1 MLGITDDHV
10 AAIGSDGYMD
20 SPLLTPREKATV
32 LWAEHV
38 TRNTAKVRDD
48 VAEEVQRHFTDA
60 EFVELTFVISYFNM
74 RNRYH
79 DSLKLPND
87 EAEIVEGRRKATAR
101 PGEAKGVPARGAGQL
116 AGRLPR
122 AQQVEDIHGPRQ
134 RGEPINGPRNLG
146 GMVRPSRRGSG

>member
-1 MLGITDDHV
+1 MLGITEDHV
-10 AAIGSDGYMD
+10 AAIGSDEYMD

-48 VAEEVQRHFTDA
+48 VAEEVQRHFSDA

-87 EAEIVEGRRKATAR
+87 EINIIEDV
-101 PGEAKGVPARGAGQL
+101 
-116 AGRLPR
+116 GRLRPDP
-122 AQQVEDIHGPRQ
+122 AKLKAFLQEVLDNWPDAFP
-134 RGEPINGPRNLG
+134 EPND
-146 GMVRPSRRGSG
+146 

>member
-1 MLGITDDHV
+1 MLGITEEHV
-10 AAIGSDGYMD
+10 AAIGSDEYMD
-20 SPLLTPREKATV
+20 SPLLTPSEKATV

-38 TRNTAKVRDD
+38 TRNTAKFRDD

-87 EAEIVEGRRKATAR
+87 EAEIVED
-101 PGEAKGVPARGAGQL
+101 V
-116 AGRLPR
+116 GRLRPDP
-122 AQQVEDIHGPRQ
+122 AKLKAFLQEVLDNWPDAFP
-134 RGEPINGPRNLG
+134 EPNE
-146 GMVRPSRRGSG
+146 

>member
-10 AAIGSDGYMD
+10 AAIGSDDYMD
-20 SPLLTPREKATV
+20 SPLLNPREKATV

-38 TRNTAKVRDD
+38 TRNTAKSRDD
-48 VAEEVQRHFTDA
+48 VGEEVQKHFTDA

-87 EAEIVEGRRKATAR
+87 EAEIVED
-101 PGEAKGVPARGAGQL
+101 V
-116 AGRLPR
+116 GRLRPDPEKLK
-122 AQQVEDIHGPRQ
+122 AYLQEVLDNWPDSFP
-134 RGEPINGPRNLG
+134 EPNE
-146 GMVRPSRRGSG
+146 